1 MGHPQNF
8 VFIYFTFI
16 VVLSI
21 YYNQQMNKSI
31 VYKRHITIIV
41 LNVTSVHSLKYFITY
56 NLCVHF
62 AEEKFLFE
70 HFFVSEKKE
79 MISVERNLQF
89 GQRYVMHVA
98 RVRIESNFIVNNRVR
113 IVFCI
118 KFSIK
123 MFVVFKFK
131 LNFVE
136 TTTVLGKVLQEAVM
150 LSKSLIVVAA
160 TFLLTCLLK
169 STLFSYP
176 ITVIIY

>member
-1 MGHPQNF
+1 
-8 VFIYFTFI
+8 
-16 VVLSI
+16 
-21 YYNQQMNKSI
+21 
-31 VYKRHITIIV
+31 
-41 LNVTSVHSLKYFITY
+41 
-56 NLCVHF
+56 
-62 AEEKFLFE
+62 
-70 HFFVSEKKE
+70 

-98 RVRIESNFIVNNRVR
+98 RVRIESNFIVNNRVS

-118 KFSIK
+118 KFSSK

-136 TTTVLGKVLQEAVM
+136 TITVLGKVLQEAVM

-169 STLFSYP
+169 STLFSYL